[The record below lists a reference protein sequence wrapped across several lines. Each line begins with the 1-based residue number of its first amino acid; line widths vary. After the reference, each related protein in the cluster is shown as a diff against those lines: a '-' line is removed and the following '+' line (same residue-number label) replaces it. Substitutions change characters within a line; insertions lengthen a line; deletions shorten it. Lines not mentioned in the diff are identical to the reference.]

1 MSVAYINQNPE
12 EDKGK
17 MLQKNQSIWYANNL
31 QFRVNVK
38 TLFFL
43 GPLQLVKLP
52 DTNFSFYLLVYLIKK
67 ERLILEL
74 SAPISIPFLQP

>member
-74 SAPISIPFLQP
+74 SAPI